1 MIRAGRDMA
10 PFHTDG
16 RDADFVQE
24 MFNKAYR
31 RKYSK
36 RGISVSLIF
45 TGHFNLNIRL
55 FDSFGTN
62 DQLAQLV
69 AHLTTVREI
78 TGSKTPAGPTPR
90 SLNN

>member
-1 MIRAGRDMA
+1 MNKMLLTAMIIGLMSTAFIQSGKSMIRAGRDMA

-55 FDSFGTN
+55 FDEF
-62 DQLAQLV
+62 AF
-69 AHLTTVREI
+69 
-78 TGSKTPAGPTPR
+78 
-90 SLNN
+90 